1 MGSDYPHPDGL
12 WSESRTNIQDNL
24 GHLPD
29 SLQHKLVCENAGA
42 LYEFT

>member
-1 MGSDYPHPDGL
+1 MGLGL
-12 WSESRTNIQDNL
+12 SPSRWPESRTYIQDNL

-29 SLQHKLVCENAGA
+29 SLQRKLVCENAGA